1 MYPIHRDYDG
11 VINFN
16 LLCAIKYFHGN
27 LEKTIYHHGLSNK
40 SCFQGF
46 PPIFCVWQAQLFVYF
61 LLTTAFF
68 SDEDSTNISQ
78 RETIRRQLADNSDE
92 DKEELTNHNL
102 LLCFLNENPESDLE
116 DYETSSPALSRS
128 ATKIPNNHPLACLKG
143 KIVICF

>member
-1 MYPIHRDYDG
+1 M
-11 VINFN
+11 
-16 LLCAIKYFHGN
+16 
-27 LEKTIYHHGLSNK
+27 LS
-40 SCFQGF
+40 SIF
-46 PPIFCVWQAQLFVYF
+46 FCVWKALLFVYIV
-61 LLTTAFF
+61 LSTTFF

-143 KIVICF
+143 KIVFKNEVSGYPSQ

>member
-1 MYPIHRDYDG
+1 MHTVSCLFTFY
-11 VINFN
+11 
-16 LLCAIKYFHGN
+16 LK
-27 LEKTIYHHGLSNK
+27 KT
-40 SCFQGF
+40 
-46 PPIFCVWQAQLFVYF
+46 LF
-61 LLTTAFF
+61 TF
-68 SDEDSTNISQ
+68 SDEDSANISQ

-143 KIVICF
+143 KIFREIILFLYYFTKIS

>member
-1 MYPIHRDYDG
+1 MVG
-11 VINFN
+11 TAVC
-16 LLCAIKYFHGN
+16 LLSTSHY
-27 LEKTIYHHGLSNK
+27 
-40 SCFQGF
+40 
-46 PPIFCVWQAQLFVYF
+46 
-61 LLTTAFF
+61 FF

-143 KIVICF
+143 KIVFKNEVLGHGCIYIGKRFCEVKFLNVTFSKLLHRNSGHVVFS

>member
-1 MYPIHRDYDG
+1 M
-11 VINFN
+11 F
-16 LLCAIKYFHGN
+16 
-27 LEKTIYHHGLSNK
+27 T
-40 SCFQGF
+40 
-46 PPIFCVWQAQLFVYF
+46 
-61 LLTTAFF
+61 F
-68 SDEDSTNISQ
+68 SDEDSANISQ

-143 KIVICF
+143 KIVFKNEVSEYPSRTQILW

>member
-1 MYPIHRDYDG
+1 MVG
-11 VINFN
+11 TAVC
-16 LLCAIKYFHGN
+16 LLCTNY
-27 LEKTIYHHGLSNK
+27 Y
-40 SCFQGF
+40 
-46 PPIFCVWQAQLFVYF
+46 
-61 LLTTAFF
+61 FF

-143 KIVICF
+143 KIVFKNEVLGYPSRTQILW

>member
-1 MYPIHRDYDG
+1 MKGTAVCLH
-11 VINFN
+11 
-16 LLCAIKYFHGN
+16 CTTTKYY
-27 LEKTIYHHGLSNK
+27 T
-40 SCFQGF
+40 
-46 PPIFCVWQAQLFVYF
+46 
-61 LLTTAFF
+61 FF

-128 ATKIPNNHPLACLKG
+128 AAKIPNNHPLACLKG
-143 KIVICF
+143 KIFREIDLLFLYNFTNIS